1 MADGLGDTIE
11 WITVKTGVKKI
22 VPKNCGCDK
31 RRKKLNKL
39 VPYKKNVPSNE
50 DAIRVMEEQ
59 VKEVLTSY
67 KNDKTK

>member
-11 WITVKTGVKKI
+11 WVTVKTGVKKI

-39 VPYKKNVPSNE
+39 VPFKNEKKRE
-50 DAIRVMEEQ
+50 RKEEG
-59 VKEVLTSY
+59 TT
-67 KNDKTK
+67 N